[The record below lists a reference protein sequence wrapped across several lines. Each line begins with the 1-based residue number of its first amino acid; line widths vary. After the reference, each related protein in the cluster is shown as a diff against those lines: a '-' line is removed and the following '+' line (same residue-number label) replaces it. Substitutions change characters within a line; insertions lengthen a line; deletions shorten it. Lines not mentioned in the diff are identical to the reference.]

1 MATNATLSIPRR
13 RLGRTELS
21 IPVVPF
27 GTQGFGNH
35 FGFVSDEDAIALIKH
50 AISIGVNHF
59 DCARCYGD
67 SMRKLGLALKEIPR
81 EDVIITGRLC
91 CHSSA
96 EWGGY
101 GDGRPDYSAERAVA
115 DVEDQLQLLG
125 TDYFDGMLIHDPS
138 EIEPTLEKG
147 GTLDGV
153 LQCKGRGLVHFVGY
167 GMRPH
172 DFHLKTIATGDVDL
186 LLCFNDYNLAR
197 QTAAD
202 TVLPAAAEADVGIM
216 NGWSILRGLL
226 TGVDID
232 AEVAQGRWANHPDLE
247 SARERWKWCQEEG
260 VDLLQL
266 ALQFCL
272 LDDRIH
278 GNNIGSLNVEQLE
291 ANVRAASVPLSDEVW
306 EKYEARFGGGIN

>member
-35 FGFVSDEDAIALIKH
+35 FGFVSDEDALVLIKH

-67 SMRKLGLALKEIPR
+67 SLRKLGLALKEISR

-91 CHSSA
+91 CHSAA

-101 GDGRPDYSAERAVA
+101 GEGSPDYSADRVIA

-186 LLCFNDYNLAR
+186 LLCFNDYNLVR

-202 TVLPAAAEADVGIM
+202 TVVPAAAEADVGIM

-226 TGVDID
+226 TGVNID
-232 AEVAQGRWANHPDLE
+232 AEVQQGRWNNHPDLE
-247 SARERWKWCQEEG
+247 SARARWKWCQEEG
-260 VDLLQL
+260 IDLLQL

-272 LDDRIH
+272 RDDRIH
-278 GNNIGSLNVEQLE
+278 GNNIGSLNIEQLE
-291 ANVRAASVPLSDEVW
+291 ANVRAASTPLTDEVW
-306 EKYEARFGGGIN
+306 EKYDAQFGDGIN

>member
-1 MATNATLSIPRR
+1 MVTNATLSIPRR

-67 SMRKLGLALKEIPR
+67 SMRKLGLALREIPR
-81 EDVIITGRLC
+81 EDMIITGRLC
-91 CHSSA
+91 CHSAA

-147 GTLDGV
+147 GTLGGV

-172 DFHLKTIATGDVDL
+172 DFHLETIATGDVDL
-186 LLCFNDYNLAR
+186 LLCFNDYNLVR

-202 TVLPAAAEADVGIM
+202 TVLPAAAKADVGVM

-232 AEVAQGRWANHPDLE
+232 AEVAQGRWGNHPDLE
-247 SARERWKWCQEEG
+247 SARARWQWCQEEG

-272 LDDRIH
+272 QDDRIH

-306 EKYEARFGGGIN
+306 EQYEARFGN

>member
-67 SMRKLGLALKEIPR
+67 SMRKLGLALKERPR

-96 EWGGY
+96 DWGGY
-101 GDGRPDYSAERAVA
+101 GDGSPDYSAERVVA

-153 LQCKGRGLVHFVGY
+153 LQCKRRGLVHFVGY

-186 LLCFNDYNLAR
+186 LLCFNDYNLVR

-202 TVLPAAAEADVGIM
+202 TVIPAAAAADVGVM

-226 TGVDID
+226 TGADID
-232 AEVAQGRWANHPDLE
+232 AEVAQGRWNNHPDLE
-247 SARERWKWCQEEG
+247 SARARWKWCQEEG

-272 LDDRIH
+272 QDDRIH

-291 ANVRAASVPLSDEVW
+291 ANVRAASVPLSDEIW
-306 EKYEARFGGGIN
+306 EKYEARFGGGTN

>member
-1 MATNATLSIPRR
+1 M
-13 RLGRTELS
+13 
-21 IPVVPF
+21 
-27 GTQGFGNH
+27 
-35 FGFVSDEDAIALIKH
+35 
-50 AISIGVNHF
+50 
-59 DCARCYGD
+59 
-67 SMRKLGLALKEIPR
+67 ALKEIPR

-91 CHSSA
+91 CHSAA

-101 GDGRPDYSAERAVA
+101 GDGTPDYSAERVIA

-125 TDYFDGMLIHDPS
+125 TDYFDGMLIHDPP

-186 LLCFNDYNLAR
+186 LLCFNDYNLVR

-202 TVLPAAAEADVGIM
+202 TILPVAAEADVGVM

-247 SARERWKWCQEEG
+247 NARARWQWCQEEG

-266 ALQFCL
+266 ALQYCL

-278 GNNIGSLNVEQLE
+278 GNNIGSLNIEQLE
-291 ANVRAASVPLSDEVW
+291 ANVRAASTPLSDEVW
-306 EKYEARFGGGIN
+306 EKYEARFGG

>member
-1 MATNATLSIPRR
+1 MATNTTLSIPRR

-67 SMRKLGLALKEIPR
+67 SMRKLGLALKEIRR

-91 CHSSA
+91 CHSAA

-101 GDGRPDYSAERAVA
+101 GEGRPDYSAERVIA

-125 TDYFDGMLIHDPS
+125 TDYFDGMLIHDPP

-147 GTLDGV
+147 GTLEGV

-202 TVLPAAAEADVGIM
+202 TVLPAAAEADVGVM

-226 TGVDID
+226 TGGDID
-232 AEVAQGRWANHPDLE
+232 AEVAQGRWADHPDLE
-247 SARERWKWCQEEG
+247 SARVRWKWCQGEG

-272 LDDRIH
+272 KNDRIH

-291 ANVRAASVPLSDEVW
+291 ANVRAASVPLSDEIW

>member
-1 MATNATLSIPRR
+1 MATNGTLSIPRR

-35 FGFVSDEDAIALIKH
+35 FGFVSDEDAVALMKH
-50 AISIGVNHF
+50 AVSIGVNHF

-67 SMRKLGLALKEIPR
+67 SLRKLGLALKEIPR

-91 CHSSA
+91 CHSAA

-101 GDGRPDYSAERAVA
+101 GEGRPDYSAERVVA

-138 EIEPTLEKG
+138 KIEPTLEKG

-186 LLCFNDYNLAR
+186 LLCFNDYNLVR

-202 TVLPAAAEADVGIM
+202 SVLPAAAEADVGVM
-216 NGWSILRGLL
+216 NGWSILRGML

-232 AEVAQGRWANHPDLE
+232 TEVAEGRWANHPDLE
-247 SARERWKWCQEEG
+247 DARERWKWCQEEG

-266 ALQFCL
+266 ALQFCM

-278 GNNIGSLNVEQLE
+278 GNNIGSLNIEQLE

-306 EKYEARFGGGIN
+306 KKYEARFGG